1 MHPATPDCRTGRAV
15 PPSNCDPLPAGTFGP
30 VLFAVC
36 LLASAAAP
44 AGAPDRTAGLRRQI
58 CSAADVSAA
67 APLFRPFAL
76 AALQQGE
83 LADSSRFLSDL
94 IVAELDA
101 AGRRA
106 VGGRQLDGLSKAAA
120 AHGLLELFRARHRGP
135 PPSREL
141 LDWLLGT
148 DERMLLFLRTIQPED
163 RWNVC
168 LAILDLLAD
177 HAPGR
182 RGRFLKLML
191 AFAVVWDSPGG
202 VRPSHAKEEDYLD
215 YVRNN
220 TDMRAYYDYYC
231 GLYDGPRAKVDY
243 RKLAVRDLVW
253 VVDLPIGM
261 DELQWVQEEVRG
273 KASSWG
279 KRYSEIRYS
288 TAKLVQGGSPYGK
301 RTLEQIEQFGG
312 VCVDQAYYA
321 AMTARAYGI
330 PAMTIS
336 SLGRTGGHAWVGY
349 LRDEHRGRWDL
360 ETGRYAGANFERGTM
375 RHPQTGKRL
384 TEQEFLHSRDRVFRT
399 SASATADAYVRL
411 CSVAMGAG
419 RHETA
424 ELCARQAVSLAP
436 IHPGAWDSLESLASR
451 QSDRNASL
459 TVLAERARTFRD
471 YPEVA
476 ADVRLRREKLL
487 RELGRHR
494 EARAELRRAARLRD
508 GEARSVENASVL
520 RTFESL
526 RQEGRNTTARKE
538 LERLLREN
546 RTEGAKAAKLV
557 RRYLA
562 FTKETEQTRSAVRF
576 LTPYLKSMHARFGKG
591 NVLVDTKFLDQL
603 AVAYRNNGDTR
614 KAERLLKDIEE
625 DTFRIKSS
633 ELTGIK
639 KSFAEDPEEARR
651 DLEDLLRDAY
661 KDGKTVVPTVRTYL
675 ELTNKHGQARE
686 AARFLNR
693 YLDRV
698 ARKYPSEDRVV
709 FLRLKVTAFEN
720 AGQDDK
726 VARTERRIERY

>member
-1 MHPATPDCRTGRAV
+1 MLTGATV
-15 PPSNCDPLPAGTFGP
+15 PAGTPGGA
-30 VLFAVC
+30 AV
-36 LLASAAAP
+36 
-44 AGAPDRTAGLRRQI
+44 LRRRI
-58 CSAADVSAA
+58 LSADDASAA
-67 APLFRPFAL
+67 APLFRPLAL
-76 AALQQGE
+76 ASLQEGE
-83 LADSSRFLSDL
+83 AADSIRFLRDL
-94 IVAELDA
+94 VVAELDA
-101 AGRRA
+101 AGPRA
-106 VGGRQLDGLSKAAA
+106 VRGRQLDRLSTAAA
-120 AHGLLELFRARHRGP
+120 AIGLLELFQARHRGP

-148 DERMLLFLRTIQPED
+148 DERMLVFLRTIQPED

-168 LAILDLLAD
+168 LAILDVLSS

-182 RGRFLKLML
+182 CERFFNLML

-202 VRPSHAKEEDYLD
+202 VRPSHAKERDYLD

-220 TDMRAYYDYYC
+220 TDMRSYYDYFC
-231 GLYDGPRAKVDY
+231 DLYDGTKAKMDY
-243 RKLAVRDLVW
+243 RKLAVRDLAW

-261 DELQWVQEEVRG
+261 DELQWVLEEVTG

-288 TAKLVQGGSPYGK
+288 KAKLVQGGSPYGR

-312 VCVDQAYYA
+312 VCVDQAHYA

-349 LRDEHRGRWDL
+349 MRDERKGQWDL
-360 ETGRYAGANFERGTM
+360 ETGRYEGANFERGTM
-375 RHPQTGKRL
+375 RHPQTGTRL

-411 CSVAMGAG
+411 CSVAAAAG
-419 RHETA
+419 REGAA
-424 ELCARQAVSLAP
+424 ELCARQAVSLVP
-436 IHPGAWDSLESLASR
+436 IHTGGWDSLERLAAQQNDRGASLA
-451 QSDRNASL
+451 
-459 TVLAERARTFRD
+459 VLAERARAFQD
-471 YPEVA
+471 YPELA

-494 EARAELRRAARLRD
+494 EARSELRRAAGLREGD
-508 GEARSVENASVL
+508 AKSIGNASQL

-526 RQEGRNTTARKE
+526 AKEGRHTKARKE
-538 LERLLREN
+538 LERLLQEN

-562 FTKETEQTRSAVRF
+562 FTKETEQTRSAARF
-576 LTPYLKSMHARFGKG
+576 LAPYLKSMHARFGKG

-603 AVAYRNNGDTR
+603 AVAYRNNGETR
-614 KAERLLKDIEE
+614 KAERLAKDIED
-625 DTFRIKSS
+625 DTFRIRPS
-633 ELTGIK
+633 ELTGIR
-639 KSFAEDPEEARR
+639 KSFAEAPKSARR
-651 DLEDLLRDAY
+651 ELEGLLRDAY
-661 KDGKTVVPTVRTYL
+661 RDGKTVVPTVRTYL
-675 ELTNKHGQARE
+675 ELTHKYGQARE

-693 YLDRV
+693 YLDRI

-720 AGQDDK
+720 AGEDDK
-726 VARTERRIERY
+726 ADRTERLIERY